1 MSLFEIQTID
11 RAPEGSR
18 APLEQLEPGLRHGPE
33 CRRNPRQF
41 AGSGQYFRPP
51 VRWRAW
57 RNLHRGRDPD
67 PASDQCGHQRFRLGG
82 RLPQPSWA
90 EGGPRAG
97 RRAGDPRTA
106 PRQRSRAA
114 RRSPLTRAP
123 SSTTG
128 AMLATMRSRPW
139 SPPVSG
145 RTRRSR
151 RWRSAPPPRSPIMRS
166 TLPSRRSS
174 RCFRNTP
181 GAGTAPT
188 STLLDNEADADACR
202 NASPEDR
209 VAAVRE
215 PRPDRPDR
223 SVRGALAHPQRDPS
237 PLCEIA
243 RARARRDGARTRA
256 RRDARRSA
264 ATRHPPHSRR
274 PRPGSADGGRGGPGL
289 AQRPGARGEE
299 SLFGLHRRASVRG
312 GRPPPG
318 KEGDH
323 PLGLA
328 PSSAL
333 VRRGSRWTSGS

>member
-41 AGSGQYFRPP
+41 PGSGQYFRAP

-82 RLPQPSWA
+82 RLPQPSCA
-90 EGGPRAG
+90 R
-97 RRAGDPRTA
+97 RRASRRPTCRRSANGA
-106 PRQRSRAA
+106 AQRSRAA

-237 PLCEIA
+237 PLCEIV
-243 RARARRDGARTRA
+243 RARARRDGARDSRPT
-256 RRDARRSA
+256 RRSPKRRNSTSSTFQA
-264 ATRHPPHSRR
+264 AP
-274 PRPGSADGGRGGPGL
+274 
-289 AQRPGARGEE
+289 ARK
-299 SLFGLHRRASVRG
+299 R
-312 GRPPPG
+312 
-318 KEGDH
+318 
-323 PLGLA
+323 
-328 PSSAL
+328 
-333 VRRGSRWTSGS
+333 